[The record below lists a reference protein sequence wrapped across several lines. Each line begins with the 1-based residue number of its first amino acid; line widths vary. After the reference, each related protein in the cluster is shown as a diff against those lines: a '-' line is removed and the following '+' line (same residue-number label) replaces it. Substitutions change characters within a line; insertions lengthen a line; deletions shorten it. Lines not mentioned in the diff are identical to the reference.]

1 MNLDSPGTSP
11 KTTIQAPM
19 PPRLT
24 KKYLRGHLG
33 IPLSDPRRKLF
44 RFFEA
49 DGLFQL
55 LPHLLT
61 QWNQRRDF
69 TPAESRVII
78 QIWKIEIA

>member
-1 MNLDSPGTSP
+1 MNLDSPGTIA

-24 KKYLRGHLG
+24 KKCLRAHLG

-55 LPHLLT
+55 LPQLLAE
-61 QWNQRRDF
+61 WNQRRDF

-78 QIWKIEIA
+78 QIWKIETE